1 MAGWPKHLPQLE
13 NTTAF
18 FAVYLVS
25 DMLTIHFKI
34 VSSPNMLLI
43 FANFASWLSGGIDIG
58 GDIAF
63 CLIKINEGWLVAT
76 AIIILS

>member
-18 FAVYLVS
+18 FTVYLVS

-34 VSSPNMLLI
+34 VSSLNMLLI
-43 FANFASWLSGGIDIG
+43 FAPRLSGGSDSG

-63 CLIKINEGWLVAT
+63 CLIEINKGLLVVT
-76 AIIILS
+76 TIILS